1 VTLKHE
7 RLAEFR
13 AFIEE
18 NLRDSVAVSTRQRTL
33 SVDGALS
40 AGGATADLVNLLSR
54 AGPFGAGNPE
64 PVLALP
70 AHALAYADVVGG
82 NHVRARLRAADGAFV
97 DAIAFRCADQPFGKA
112 LLEHRG
118 RRIHAAGCL
127 TIDRWQGAERV
138 QLRLLDAADAA

>member
-1 VTLKHE
+1 MAAGVTLKHE

-40 AGGATADLVNLLSR
+40 AGGATADLVKLLSR

-70 AHALAYADVVGG
+70 AHALAYVDVVGG
-82 NHVRARLRAADGAFV
+82 SHVRARLRAV